1 MADPSDYNGLEIAV
15 IGLACRFPGA
25 DNREQFWN
33 NLKDGLESV
42 TVFTDEELRREGVT
56 AEFLSNE
63 NYVKA
68 GAVLDR
74 FEYFDE
80 RFFGYSPK
88 DALVMDPQVRLFHEV
103 AWESLED
110 AGYVPDTYPGLIG
123 VFAGASSNYN
133 WNARVYSYEGEHR
146 DAFSEIQLSNKDF
159 LASRISYKFNLKGPS
174 MTLTTACSTSLTA
187 IHTACRSLLSGEC
200 DMAIAGG
207 SSILIPHRSGYLY
220 QEGHFLSKD
229 GHIRAFDEQ
238 ASGILFGNGTGAVV
252 LKPLENA
259 LADKD
264 HIWAVIKG
272 SAVNNDGNRKAGYM
286 APSVEGQREVIES
299 ALQVSEV
306 GPDSISYIE
315 THGTGTQ
322 LGDTIEFTALQQVFH
337 TRQSPCILGSVKNN
351 IGHLDAASGVAGF
364 MKAVL
369 ALKHRQIPPMV
380 NFSKS
385 NPLLEMEKY
394 PFAINTKLLDWPL
407 SSYPLRAGVSSFGVG
422 GMNAH
427 LILEQAPLP
436 VEEPEEDLQPQLIL
450 LSAQSMESLENMTEN
465 LAHHVEEH
473 PDIRIRDVAYTLQ
486 AGRKP
491 FEFRKQLICRDR
503 KQLIE
508 GLRKKDA
515 RQPQVYRVGEAPG
528 QIVFMFPGQGAQ
540 YVNMG
545 RELYHN
551 EPIFRT
557 YLDQCFAI
565 LRVHSETDYR
575 AILFPSEEEA
585 EQAREFM
592 ARLDHSLV
600 ILFIFGYALAELL
613 MEWGIKPD
621 VVIGYSLGEYIA
633 GTVSGL
639 FTLEQAIPLVLKR
652 GRLFQQLPD
661 GIMLSIPLPPDKVLP
676 LLGDSLEIAIDNQ
689 VSCVVGG
696 PAHSVLELEEKL
708 KQSKCVCTPLPM
720 SKVIHTSRV
729 ESILDE
735 YRAALQPVQYQPMKL
750 RLMSSVTG
758 DWAGPEELATSQYWI
773 DQLQEKVS
781 FVKAVQH
788 LADKRTLFI
797 EIGPGH
803 DLSALVKRTFGQGP
817 NVQVL
822 NLIPIGTSKVSEQ
835 HHLYDRIGKLWQ
847 YGYSADWNT
856 FNPQGRRIPLPTY
869 AFMRKKF
876 WLEEPSFP
884 GRAGSQPYR
893 MNRKNI
899 EEWYYVPSWKRL
911 TPVSQAAP
919 SQAKSE
925 RRRLIFGDHSSAG
938 QKFTDKWKTVSEGS
952 ITVYK
957 GEQRAKWSADELV
970 INPAR
975 DEDYEWLFQEL
986 HAGSFIPD
994 EMIHLWSLS
1003 FDQKEAHALVPD
1015 AGLDDGYYSLLA
1027 IAKACGQQLGE
1038 HPLELRVITNGV
1050 CEVMGGDGAF
1060 PHKATM
1066 LGPVKVIPFEYP
1078 SVRCSLLDMELLPDD
1093 SRLDNTID
1101 SLVSQLA
1108 AAKWESVAA
1117 YRNNSFWVPTCNA
1130 VTLDTRHAM
1139 KIQPHGKY
1147 LITGGLGG
1155 IGLAVAGFLAQQDQV
1170 ELILAGRTPFPPKE
1184 EWAEWSA
1191 PHFAEEIH
1199 KLTEIENSGGTVHI
1213 LQADIS
1219 DPAAVQALLTHIEHT
1234 VGELTGVI
1242 HAAGV
1247 ADGEL
1252 IQRSTRESSKNMLAA
1267 KVDGTLSLFEA
1278 LRGKPLD
1285 FFILCSSLSS
1295 YLPAIGQAGYCA
1307 ANAFLDSFAFYAHAQ
1322 NPGFPVLSVNW
1333 ERWRQTGM
1341 SRRIEALH
1349 KELTGS
1355 ELEHAITEGE
1365 GIQIFS
1371 RIGNLALPQVIISAF
1386 DMNERVQLHEQAGS
1400 PLDFEGVES
1409 ISHQQPDAGIF
1420 ERPSLTT
1427 EYVSPR
1433 NEREREIAQLWE
1445 AQFGVQ
1451 PVGIDDS
1458 LFELGGDSLMALS
1471 ILARVQKQ
1479 WNERIPMAYF
1489 INHPTVAGISSYM
1502 EQATPIMSSGVK
1514 PVARREYYPLTSV
1527 QKRVYFLQKMH
1538 SMTTVYNNPGIYQ
1551 LESDIGIGLLRQ
1563 IFQKILQRHE
1573 ILRTSFGFA
1582 GEEAVQTVHQ
1592 SVEFSIEEL
1601 DEHEAGMDAVIAGFI
1616 RPFELEKA
1624 PLLRVGYLRDKRI
1637 LLIDMHH
1644 LVSDEMSYR
1653 LLIKDFLAL
1662 YEGRDLT
1669 VLPLQ
1674 YKDYAAWQ
1682 SGMKGS
1688 PAFVSQQQYW
1698 LDQFADGA
1706 GETRL
1711 PLPLDFKPPLVQSF
1725 EGDFIRFDV
1734 DADTSRRFKQWL
1746 KTEGVTLNMG
1756 LLALYAVVL
1765 FKICQQET
1773 VIIGTP
1779 VSGRKHTDLE
1789 HVIGPFVDTVALK
1802 LSMGAEASF
1811 AEFLQEVKQTLS
1823 SALDHQDYPF
1833 EELIGSLDLEQDL
1846 SRNPLFETM
1855 FSYREVYDKTN
1866 QIGGVREITSFYRHK
1881 TAMFTIRFTAWEE
1894 GPQIG
1899 CEIEYS
1905 TTRLAQETM
1914 QRFAGF
1920 FEHLMQQVLHGP
1932 ARPLA
1937 EIAVMTDIEKQ
1948 QILFGFNQT
1957 QSIVEPG
1964 HNIVSLFERQAEE
1977 HPEKIAVAAGLTAMS
1992 YLELNHAVNQLA
2004 HYLQKNG
2011 VTRGT
2016 PVGIYLERS
2025 PDAAV
2030 AILAVLKAGGCYV
2043 PVDPSIPIRR
2053 ILQIQEEAGLAVM
2066 LSTSGLTEQAKLEC
2080 GRMILLDRER
2090 EAISQ
2095 ESSANPGNGVEA
2107 SQTAYMIFTSGSTGK
2122 PKGVKIPHRAL
2133 TNFLLSMA
2141 KKPGMTAEDKLLS
2154 VTTLSFD
2161 IFGLELFLPLVTG
2174 ALVVLA
2180 TNREAADGRVLGQLL
2195 AAHGITVMQAT
2206 PATWKMLLL
2215 SGYSGSS
2222 RLKALCGGESLP
2234 PDVARELLPKVG
2246 SLWNM
2251 YGPTETTIWSTVA
2264 EITNAGQILIGKPID
2279 NTQIYILDQ
2288 NRNPVPLGVYGEMYI
2303 GGAGVADGYVNHQQ
2317 LTEKNFV
2324 GNPFSTLYPKMYR
2337 TGDLARFL
2345 PDGTLQCEGRMDDQ
2359 VKIRG
2364 FRIELSEIQAV
2375 IAAYP
2380 GIKDNVV
2387 VLESN
2392 VPNEEEPES
2401 GDKKSITSYMV
2412 PAGPEAVHI
2421 DELKSYLL
2429 ERLPSY
2435 MIPVQFFIIDQ
2446 IPLSANQK
2454 TDKKKLRTMQQKLLV
2469 SAKAYKEPVSELEK
2483 QISSIWMKLL
2493 HKETISI
2500 TDSYF
2505 DLGGTSITVV
2515 LLQEQMREAFG
2526 VPLQVAD
2533 IFSHPT
2539 IERLAGFMERKM
2551 TPEASLLLKGI
2562 KMPSG
2567 YYLTANDRNE
2577 QMKLRLELEPA
2588 AAQGLVHIANS
2599 HGMRTEEV
2607 ILSLLYYV
2615 MNQISREEMIE
2626 ITLLDGNHGVHQA
2639 CIDFSELE
2647 DFDSLFIKIRDKVS
2661 DIQSQHSPAENIRIE
2676 EKDEKN
2682 LFLLFP
2688 LTSSAAA
2695 GLSFPF
2701 NALWTWEISR
2711 QEKIIV
2717 QLDYDGLL
2725 WKAAALSKVV
2735 QGFTQLANQLASRL
2749 YIP

>member
-1 MADPSDYNGLEIAV
+1 MADPSHYNGLEIAV

-42 TVFTDEELRREGVT
+42 TVFTDEELRREGVS
-56 AEFLSNE
+56 AEFLNNE

-68 GAVLDR
+68 GSVLDR

-146 DAFSEIQLSNKDF
+146 DVFSEIQLSNKDF
-159 LASRISYKFNLKGPS
+159 LASRIAYKFNLRGPS
-174 MTLTTACSTSLTA
+174 MTIATACSTSLTA
-187 IHTACRSLLSGEC
+187 IHAACRSLLSGEC

-238 ASGILFGNGTGAVV
+238 ASGILFGNGTGVVV

-272 SAVNNDGNRKAGYM
+272 SATNNDGNRKAGYM
-286 APSVEGQREVIES
+286 APSVEGQREVIKS
-299 ALQVSEV
+299 ALQISEV
-306 GPDSISYIE
+306 EPESIAYIE

-322 LGDTIEFTALQQVFH
+322 LGDSIEFTALRQIFH
-337 TRQSPCILGSVKNN
+337 TRQSSCLLGSVKNN

-364 MKAVL
+364 MKTVL
-369 ALKHRQIPPMV
+369 ALKHRQIPPMI
-380 NFSKS
+380 NFSKG
-385 NPLLEMEKY
+385 NPILEMEKY
-394 PFAINTKLLDWPL
+394 PFAINTKLLNWPL
-407 SSYPLRAGVSSFGVG
+407 SSYPMRAGVSSFGVG

-427 LILEQAPLP
+427 LVLEQAPESQEE
-436 VEEPEEDLQPQLIL
+436 VEEDIQPQLIL

-465 LAHHVEEH
+465 LAHHLEEH
-473 PDIRIRDVAYTLQ
+473 PDISIRDVAYTLQ
-486 AGRKP
+486 AGRKS
-491 FEFRKQLICRDR
+491 FEFRKQIVCRDS

-508 GLRKKDA
+508 GLRKQGV
-515 RQPQVYRVGEAPG
+515 RQPQVYRAGEAPE

-551 EPIFRT
+551 EPIFRR
-557 YLDQCFAI
+557 YLDQCFAV
-565 LRVHSETDYR
+565 LRMHSETDYH
-575 AILFPSEEEA
+575 AILFPSGEEA
-585 EQAREFM
+585 EQAREWM
-592 ARLDHSLV
+592 ARLDHSQV
-600 ILFIFGYALAELL
+600 ILFIFGYALAGLL

-621 VVIGYSLGEYIA
+621 AVVGYSLGEYIA
-633 GTVSGL
+633 GVISGL
-639 FTLEQAIPLVLKR
+639 LTLEQAIPLILRR
-652 GRLFQQLPD
+652 GQLFQRLPD
-661 GIMLSIPLPPDKVLP
+661 GMMLSIPLPLGKVLP
-676 LLGDSLEIAIDNQ
+676 LLGDSLEVAIDNQ

-696 PAHSVLELEEKL
+696 PVNLVLELEEKL
-708 KQSKCVCTPLPM
+708 KQSKCVCTPLPF

-729 ESILDE
+729 ESILDD
-735 YRAALQPVQYQPMKL
+735 YRAAIESVQFQPVKL
-750 RLMSSVTG
+750 RFMSSVTG
-758 DWAGPEELATSQYWI
+758 DWAGTEELAASQYWI
-773 DQLQEKVS
+773 DQLKEKVS
-781 FVKAVQH
+781 FVKAIQH

-803 DLSALVKRTFGQGP
+803 DLSALVKRTFGSDP
-817 NVQVL
+817 RIQVL
-822 NLIPIGTSKVSEQ
+822 NLIPIGSSKVSEQ
-835 HHLYDRIGKLWQ
+835 QHLYDRIGKLWQ
-847 YGYSADWNT
+847 YGYSADWST
-856 FNPQGRRIPLPTY
+856 FSPRGRRIPLPTY
-869 AFMRKKF
+869 AFLRKKF

-884 GRAGSQPYR
+884 GRAGSQSYR

-899 EEWYYVPSWKRL
+899 EDWYYLPSWKRH
-911 TPVSQAAP
+911 TPVNSAPASQAMP
-919 SQAKSE
+919 E
-925 RRRLIFGDHSSAG
+925 RRRLIFCDPSATG
-938 QKFTDKWKTVSEGS
+938 HRMARKWKSVSEGS
-952 ITVYK
+952 VVVYK

-975 DEDYEWLFQEL
+975 DEDYEWLFHEL
-986 HAGSFIPD
+986 YAASFIPD
-994 EMIHLWSLS
+994 EIIHLWSLS
-1003 FDQKEAHALVPD
+1003 FQQKEVHSLVPD
-1015 AGLDDGYYSLLA
+1015 NCLDDGYYSLLA
-1027 IAKACGQQLGE
+1027 IAKACVQQYCE
-1038 HPLELRVITNGV
+1038 HPLELKVISNGV
-1050 CEVMGGDGAF
+1050 CEVMGGDGVF

-1066 LGPVKVIPFEYP
+1066 LGPVKVIPLEYP
-1078 SVRCSLLDMELLPDD
+1078 ALRCSFFDLELMQDD
-1093 SRLDNTID
+1093 SGWDHLSDV
-1101 SLVSQLA
+1101 LVPQLA
-1108 AAKWESVAA
+1108 AAKWEGVVAV
-1117 YRNNSFWVPTCNA
+1117 RNNSFWVPAYNA
-1130 VTLDTRHAM
+1130 AAFDAHHAM
-1139 KIQPHGKY
+1139 KIQPDGRY

-1155 IGLAVAGFLAQQDQV
+1155 IGLAVAGFLARQAKV
-1170 ELILAGRTPFPPKE
+1170 ELVLVGRTPFPPKE
-1184 EWAEWSA
+1184 EWAGWSA
-1191 PHFAEEIH
+1191 PHLAKEIH
-1199 KLTEIENSGGTVHI
+1199 QLKEIENSGGTLHI

-1219 DPAAVQALLTHIEHT
+1219 DPAQVQALLAQIERT
-1234 VGELTGVI
+1234 MGALTGVI

-1247 ADGEL
+1247 ADGEF

-1267 KVDGTLSLFEA
+1267 KVDGTLLLYEA

-1285 FFILCSSLSS
+1285 FFILCSSLSA
-1295 YLPAIGQAGYCA
+1295 YLPAVGQAGYCA
-1307 ANAFLDSFAFYAHAQ
+1307 ANAFLDAFAFYAHAH
-1322 NPGFPVLSVNW
+1322 NSGFPVLSINW

-1341 SRRIEALH
+1341 SRRVEALH

-1355 ELEHAITEGE
+1355 ELEQAITEEE
-1365 GIQIFS
+1365 GLQILS
-1371 RIGNLALPQVIISAF
+1371 RIGSLALPQVIISAF
-1386 DMNERVQLHEQAGS
+1386 DMNERVRVHEQAGLL
-1400 PLDFEGVES
+1400 LDYEGAES
-1409 ISHQQPDAGIF
+1409 FSHRQPDGEIF

-1427 EYVSPR
+1427 EYASPR

-1451 PVGIDDS
+1451 PIGIEDS
-1458 LFELGGDSLMALS
+1458 LFELGGDSIMALS

-1479 WNERIPMAYF
+1479 WNEHIPMAYF

-1502 EQATPIMSSGVK
+1502 EQTMPSVPDRVGPAAI
-1514 PVARREYYPLTSV
+1514 RDYYPLTSV

-1538 SMTTVYNNPGIYQ
+1538 PMTTVYNNPGIYQ
-1551 LESDIGIGLLRQ
+1551 LDSDIDIGLLRQ
-1563 IFQKILQRHE
+1563 IFQKIWQRHE

-1582 GEEAVQTVHQ
+1582 GEEVVQTVQ
-1592 SVEFSIEEL
+1592 QNVAFSIEEL
-1601 DEHEAGMDAVIAGFI
+1601 DGREGGMDEIIAGFI
-1616 RPFELEKA
+1616 RPFDLEKA
-1624 PLLRVGYLRDKRI
+1624 PLLRVGYLSDKRI

-1653 LLIKDFLAL
+1653 LLINDFLAF
-1662 YEGRDLT
+1662 YEGRDLS
-1669 VLPLQ
+1669 VLPVQ
-1674 YKDYAAWQ
+1674 FKDYAVWQ
-1682 SGMKGS
+1682 SEMKDT
-1688 PAFVSQQQYW
+1688 PAFASHRQYW
-1698 LDQFADGA
+1698 LDQFSDGA
-1706 GETRL
+1706 GETKL
-1711 PLPLDFKPPLVQSF
+1711 QLPLDFKPPLIQSY

-1734 DADTSRRFKQWL
+1734 DAHTSRRFKQML

-1765 FKICQQET
+1765 FKLCQQNM

-1789 HVIGPFVDTVALK
+1789 NAIGPFVDTVALK
-1802 LSMGAEASF
+1802 LAMEAQASF
-1811 AEFLQEVKQTLS
+1811 AEFLQEVKMRLS
-1823 SALDHQDYPF
+1823 SALDHQEYPF

-1855 FSYREVYDKTN
+1855 FSYRDVYDKTY
-1866 QIGGVREITSFYRHK
+1866 QIGGVREITSLYRHK
-1881 TAMFTIRFTAWEE
+1881 TAMFTIRFTAWDE

-1905 TTRLAQETM
+1905 STVLTKETM

-1920 FEHLMQQVLHGP
+1920 FAHLMQRVLNEP
-1932 ARPLA
+1932 ARPLT
-1937 EIAVMTDIEKQ
+1937 EIAMLTDIEEQ
-1948 QILFGFNQT
+1948 QILHGFNQT

-1964 HNIVSLFERQAEE
+1964 QNIISLFERQAEE
-1977 HPEKIAVAAGLTAMS
+1977 RPEKIAVAAGFTAMS
-1992 YLELNHAVNQLA
+1992 YLELNQSVNQLA

-2011 VTRGT
+2011 VTPGT
-2016 PVGIYLERS
+2016 PVGIYMERS

-2043 PVDPSIPIRR
+2043 PIDPSTPIQR
-2053 ILQIQEEAGLAVM
+2053 ILHIKEEAGLAIM
-2066 LSTSGLTEQAKLEC
+2066 LSASTITGQAELQC
-2080 GRMILLDRER
+2080 RRVIMLDRER
-2090 EAISQ
+2090 KAISQ
-2095 ESSANPGNGVEA
+2095 ESSDNLTSGVEA
-2107 SQTAYMIFTSGSTGK
+2107 SQTAYIIFTSGSTGQ

-2133 TNFLLSMA
+2133 TNFLLSMR

-2161 IFGLELFLPLVTG
+2161 IFGLELFLPLISG

-2180 TNREAADGRVLGQLL
+2180 TNREAADGRILGQLL
-2195 AAHGITVMQAT
+2195 ATHGITVMQAT
-2206 PATWKMLLL
+2206 PATWKLLLL
-2215 SGYSGSS
+2215 SGYAGSS

-2234 PDVARELLPKVG
+2234 QDVAGELLPKVG

-2251 YGPTETTIWSTVA
+2251 YGPTETTIWSSVA
-2264 EITNAGQILIGKPID
+2264 EITDAGHIPIGKPID
-2279 NTQIYILDQ
+2279 NTQIYILDPDK
-2288 NRNPVPLGVYGEMYI
+2288 NPVPLGVYGEMYI
-2303 GGAGVADGYVNHQQ
+2303 GGAGVADGYVNHPQ
-2317 LTEKNFV
+2317 LTAENFV
-2324 GNPFSTLYPKMYR
+2324 DNRFSSLSAKMYR
-2337 TGDLARFL
+2337 TGDIARFL
-2345 PDGTLQCEGRMDDQ
+2345 PDGSLQCEGRMDDQ

-2364 FRIELSEIQAV
+2364 FRIELSEIRAV

-2387 VLESN
+2387 VLES
-2392 VPNEEEPES
+2392 EPETS
-2401 GDKKSITSYMV
+2401 DKKSITSYMV
-2412 PAGPEAVHI
+2412 PAGPEAVDI
-2421 DELKSYLL
+2421 NELKSYLL

-2435 MIPVQFFIIDQ
+2435 MIPTQYFIIDEV
-2446 IPLSANQK
+2446 PLSANQK
-2454 TDKKKLRTMQQKLLV
+2454 IDKKKLRTMQQKLLV
-2469 SAKAYKEPVSELEK
+2469 SAKVFKEPVSEAEK
-2483 QISSIWMKLL
+2483 QISSIWRKLL

-2515 LLQEQMREAFG
+2515 LLQEQLREAFG
-2526 VPLQVAD
+2526 IPLQVAD

-2539 IERLAGFMERKM
+2539 VERLAGFIEMKISPD
-2551 TPEASLLLKGI
+2551 TSFLLKGVQ
-2562 KMPSG
+2562 MPSG

-2588 AAQGLVHIANS
+2588 TAQSLFHIADS
-2599 HGMRTEEV
+2599 HEMRTEEV
-2607 ILSLLYYV
+2607 ILSLLFYV
-2615 MNQISREEMIE
+2615 LNQISREEMIE
-2626 ITLLDGNHGVHQA
+2626 IALLDGNNGVHQA
-2639 CIDFSELE
+2639 CIDFSGLE
-2647 DFDSLFIKIRDKVS
+2647 DFDSLFIQIKEKLS
-2661 DIQSQHSPAENIRIE
+2661 AIQNQRLLAESTRVE
-2676 EKDEKN
+2676 KKDEKN

-2688 LTSSAAA
+2688 LTSSVAPSLA
-2695 GLSFPF
+2695 FPF
-2701 NALWTWEISR
+2701 NALWTWEISPK
-2711 QEKIIV
+2711 EGIIV
-2717 QLDYDGLL
+2717 QLEYDGLL
-2725 WKAAALSKVV
+2725 WKAAALRKVV

>member
-1 MADPSDYNGLEIAV
+1 
-15 IGLACRFPGA
+15 
-25 DNREQFWN
+25 
-33 NLKDGLESV
+33 
-42 TVFTDEELRREGVT
+42 
-56 AEFLSNE
+56 
-63 NYVKA
+63 
-68 GAVLDR
+68 
-74 FEYFDE
+74 
-80 RFFGYSPK
+80 
-88 DALVMDPQVRLFHEV
+88 
-103 AWESLED
+103 
-110 AGYVPDTYPGLIG
+110 
-123 VFAGASSNYN
+123 
-133 WNARVYSYEGEHR
+133 
-146 DAFSEIQLSNKDF
+146 
-159 LASRISYKFNLKGPS
+159 
-174 MTLTTACSTSLTA
+174 
-187 IHTACRSLLSGEC
+187 
-200 DMAIAGG
+200 
-207 SSILIPHRSGYLY
+207 
-220 QEGHFLSKD
+220 
-229 GHIRAFDEQ
+229 
-238 ASGILFGNGTGAVV
+238 
-252 LKPLENA
+252 
-259 LADKD
+259 
-264 HIWAVIKG
+264 
-272 SAVNNDGNRKAGYM
+272 
-286 APSVEGQREVIES
+286 
-299 ALQVSEV
+299 LQ
-306 GPDSISYIE
+306 
-315 THGTGTQ
+315 
-322 LGDTIEFTALQQVFH
+322 
-337 TRQSPCILGSVKNN
+337 
-351 IGHLDAASGVAGF
+351 
-364 MKAVL
+364 
-369 ALKHRQIPPMV
+369 
-380 NFSKS
+380 
-385 NPLLEMEKY
+385 
-394 PFAINTKLLDWPL
+394 
-407 SSYPLRAGVSSFGVG
+407 
-422 GMNAH
+422 
-427 LILEQAPLP
+427 
-436 VEEPEEDLQPQLIL
+436 
-450 LSAQSMESLENMTEN
+450 
-465 LAHHVEEH
+465 
-473 PDIRIRDVAYTLQ
+473 
-486 AGRKP
+486 
-491 FEFRKQLICRDR
+491 
-503 KQLIE
+503 
-508 GLRKKDA
+508 
-515 RQPQVYRVGEAPG
+515 
-528 QIVFMFPGQGAQ
+528 
-540 YVNMG
+540 
-545 RELYHN
+545 
-551 EPIFRT
+551 
-557 YLDQCFAI
+557 
-565 LRVHSETDYR
+565 
-575 AILFPSEEEA
+575 
-585 EQAREFM
+585 
-592 ARLDHSLV
+592 
-600 ILFIFGYALAELL
+600 
-613 MEWGIKPD
+613 
-621 VVIGYSLGEYIA
+621 
-633 GTVSGL
+633 
-639 FTLEQAIPLVLKR
+639 
-652 GRLFQQLPD
+652 
-661 GIMLSIPLPPDKVLP
+661 
-676 LLGDSLEIAIDNQ
+676 
-689 VSCVVGG
+689 
-696 PAHSVLELEEKL
+696 
-708 KQSKCVCTPLPM
+708 
-720 SKVIHTSRV
+720 
-729 ESILDE
+729 
-735 YRAALQPVQYQPMKL
+735 
-750 RLMSSVTG
+750 
-758 DWAGPEELATSQYWI
+758 
-773 DQLQEKVS
+773 
-781 FVKAVQH
+781 
-788 LADKRTLFI
+788 
-797 EIGPGH
+797 
-803 DLSALVKRTFGQGP
+803 
-817 NVQVL
+817 
-822 NLIPIGTSKVSEQ
+822 
-835 HHLYDRIGKLWQ
+835 
-847 YGYSADWNT
+847 
-856 FNPQGRRIPLPTY
+856 
-869 AFMRKKF
+869 
-876 WLEEPSFP
+876 
-884 GRAGSQPYR
+884 
-893 MNRKNI
+893 
-899 EEWYYVPSWKRL
+899 
-911 TPVSQAAP
+911 
-919 SQAKSE
+919 
-925 RRRLIFGDHSSAG
+925 
-938 QKFTDKWKTVSEGS
+938 
-952 ITVYK
+952 
-957 GEQRAKWSADELV
+957 
-970 INPAR
+970 
-975 DEDYEWLFQEL
+975 
-986 HAGSFIPD
+986 
-994 EMIHLWSLS
+994 
-1003 FDQKEAHALVPD
+1003 
-1015 AGLDDGYYSLLA
+1015 
-1027 IAKACGQQLGE
+1027 
-1038 HPLELRVITNGV
+1038 
-1050 CEVMGGDGAF
+1050 
-1060 PHKATM
+1060 
-1066 LGPVKVIPFEYP
+1066 
-1078 SVRCSLLDMELLPDD
+1078 
-1093 SRLDNTID
+1093 
-1101 SLVSQLA
+1101 
-1108 AAKWESVAA
+1108 
-1117 YRNNSFWVPTCNA
+1117 
-1130 VTLDTRHAM
+1130 
-1139 KIQPHGKY
+1139 
-1147 LITGGLGG
+1147 
-1155 IGLAVAGFLAQQDQV
+1155 
-1170 ELILAGRTPFPPKE
+1170 
-1184 EWAEWSA
+1184 
-1191 PHFAEEIH
+1191 
-1199 KLTEIENSGGTVHI
+1199 
-1213 LQADIS
+1213 
-1219 DPAAVQALLTHIEHT
+1219 
-1234 VGELTGVI
+1234 
-1242 HAAGV
+1242 
-1247 ADGEL
+1247 
-1252 IQRSTRESSKNMLAA
+1252 
-1267 KVDGTLSLFEA
+1267 
-1278 LRGKPLD
+1278 
-1285 FFILCSSLSS
+1285 
-1295 YLPAIGQAGYCA
+1295 
-1307 ANAFLDSFAFYAHAQ
+1307 
-1322 NPGFPVLSVNW
+1322 
-1333 ERWRQTGM
+1333 
-1341 SRRIEALH
+1341 
-1349 KELTGS
+1349 
-1355 ELEHAITEGE
+1355 
-1365 GIQIFS
+1365 
-1371 RIGNLALPQVIISAF
+1371 
-1386 DMNERVQLHEQAGS
+1386 
-1400 PLDFEGVES
+1400 
-1409 ISHQQPDAGIF
+1409 
-1420 ERPSLTT
+1420 
-1427 EYVSPR
+1427 
-1433 NEREREIAQLWE
+1433 
-1445 AQFGVQ
+1445 
-1451 PVGIDDS
+1451 
-1458 LFELGGDSLMALS
+1458 
-1471 ILARVQKQ
+1471 
-1479 WNERIPMAYF
+1479 
-1489 INHPTVAGISSYM
+1489 
-1502 EQATPIMSSGVK
+1502 
-1514 PVARREYYPLTSV
+1514 
-1527 QKRVYFLQKMH
+1527 
-1538 SMTTVYNNPGIYQ
+1538 
-1551 LESDIGIGLLRQ
+1551 
-1563 IFQKILQRHE
+1563 
-1573 ILRTSFGFA
+1573 
-1582 GEEAVQTVHQ
+1582 
-1592 SVEFSIEEL
+1592 
-1601 DEHEAGMDAVIAGFI
+1601 
-1616 RPFELEKA
+1616 
-1624 PLLRVGYLRDKRI
+1624 
-1637 LLIDMHH
+1637 
-1644 LVSDEMSYR
+1644 
-1653 LLIKDFLAL
+1653 
-1662 YEGRDLT
+1662 
-1669 VLPLQ
+1669 
-1674 YKDYAAWQ
+1674 
-1682 SGMKGS
+1682 
-1688 PAFVSQQQYW
+1688 
-1698 LDQFADGA
+1698 
-1706 GETRL
+1706 
-1711 PLPLDFKPPLVQSF
+1711 LPLDFKPPLVQSF

-1734 DADTSRRFKQWL
+1734 DADTSRRFKQLL

-2107 SQTAYMIFTSGSTGK
+2107 SHTAYMIFTSGSTGK

-2615 MNQISREEMIE
+2615 LNQISREEMIE